1 MNDRPVTCRA
11 SGPALRFSAVWSWEA
26 DGDGCICADL
36 AGVRTAMRLRDDER
50 DSRGMRLYNDPYVAE
65 LSCLQQ
71 RG

>member
-1 MNDRPVTCRA
+1 MNDRLVT
-11 SGPALRFSAVWSWEA
+11 SGPAPRFSAVWSWEV

-36 AGVRTAMRLRDDER
+36 VGARTAMRLRDDER
-50 DSRGMRLYNDPYVAE
+50 DSCGMRLYNDPYAAE